1 MAERYAQGDP
11 SVAAPSE
18 RPGGLLFLA
27 SQAAQQLANE
37 RLSPLGITARE
48 FGVLTLLARAGQLS
62 QQAIGEQ
69 LRIDRTTMVAMVDV
83 LEQAGFV
90 RRERNLTDRR
100 AYAVKL
106 TPRGRARQRRGAE
119 TLENARDEFFAPLST
134 REREQLLAMLER
146 LVLREGK

>member
-1 MAERYAQGDP
+1 MAKRYTQGDP
-11 SVAAPSE
+11 AVAAPSE

-69 LRIDRTTMVAMVDV
+69 LRIDRTTMVAMIDA
-83 LEQAGFV
+83 LEQAGFA
-90 RRERNLTDRR
+90 RRERDSNDRR

-106 TPRGRARQRRGAE
+106 TSKGRARQRRGAE
-119 TLENARDEFFAPLST
+119 ALDHARDEFFAPLSK
-134 REREQLLAMLER
+134 REREQLLALLKR
-146 LVLREGK
+146 LVQREGE

>member
-1 MAERYAQGDP
+1 
-11 SVAAPSE
+11 
-18 RPGGLLFLA
+18 LLFLA

-48 FGVLTLLARAGQLS
+48 FGVLTLLARTGQLS

-69 LRIDRTTMVAMVDV
+69 LRIDRTTMVAMVDA

-90 RRERNLTDRR
+90 RRERNPNDRR

-106 TPRGRARQRRGAE
+106 TLKGRARQRRGAE
-119 TLENARDEFFAPLST
+119 TLDHARNEFFAPLSK
-134 REREQLLAMLER
+134 REREQLLALLKR
-146 LVLREGK
+146 LVEREGE

>member
-1 MAERYAQGDP
+1 MAERYTPGDP

-69 LRIDRTTMVAMVDV
+69 LRIDRTTMVAIVDA
-83 LEQAGFV
+83 LEQAEFG
-90 RRERNLTDRR
+90 RRGRNPSDRR
-100 AYAVKL
+100 AVAV
-106 TPRGRARQRRGAE
+106 TPLPQGR
-119 TLENARDEFFAPLST
+119 
-134 REREQLLAMLER
+134 
-146 LVLREGK
+146 

>member
-1 MAERYAQGDP
+1 MAERYTQGDP
-11 SVAAPSE
+11 SVAGPSE

-90 RRERNLTDRR
+90 RRERNPTDRR

-119 TLENARDEFFAPLST
+119 TLENARDEFFAPLSK

-146 LVLREGK
+146 LVLREGE

>member
-1 MAERYAQGDP
+1 VAERYTQGDP

-48 FGVLTLLARAGQLS
+48 FGVLTLLARTGQLS

-69 LRIDRTTMVAMVDV
+69 LRIDRTTMVAMVDA

-90 RRERNLTDRR
+90 RRERNPNDRR

-106 TPRGRARQRRGAE
+106 TLKGRARQRRGAE
-119 TLENARDEFFAPLST
+119 TLDHARNEFFAPLSK
-134 REREQLLAMLER
+134 REREQLLALLKR
-146 LVLREGK
+146 LVEREGE